1 VLERIYVEL
10 HGSREAEVEPL
21 KHRRRR
27 ESATPPR
34 SLRERPSPS
43 RGG

>member
-27 ESATPPR
+27 ESATPPPAL
-34 SLRERPSPS
+34 SERPTPT